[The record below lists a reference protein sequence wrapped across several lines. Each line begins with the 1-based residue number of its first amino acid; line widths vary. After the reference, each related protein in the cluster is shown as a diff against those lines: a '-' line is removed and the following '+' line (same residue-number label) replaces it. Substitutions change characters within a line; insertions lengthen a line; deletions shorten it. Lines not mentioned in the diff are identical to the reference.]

1 MQPMSDVNF
10 LLVSTVV
17 LLKRSEQVWLKTTSI
32 NFCQET
38 CNTLESCKGTLFTP
52 IAVHPQRYIFLAHS
66 LLLTFIPPSSL
77 VTTKRTSESRSNPT
91 GTDIDPHSVKMYHW
105 LFLNVEDG
113 AWPYVVKGMGIKI
126 SADGCFSAAEAL
138 R

>member
-1 MQPMSDVNF
+1 MQYTRKLQRNTIYTHCRS
-10 LLVSTVV
+10 STEIY
-17 LLKRSEQVWLKTTSI
+17 LPCPLTSAD
-32 NFCQET
+32 F
-38 CNTLESCKGTLFTP
+38 
-52 IAVHPQRYIFLAHS
+52 Y
-66 LLLTFIPPSSL
+66 PPSSP
-77 VTTKRTSESRSNPT
+77 VTTKRTSEPRSNPT